1 MRNLKVTEVLP
12 ENSKRYFSELLYT
25 QPNFLIGNNQLPQI
39 HFYLLDNATKVGVG
53 HIGFSFEEG
62 TAFSPYRA
70 PFGGFALAHDL
81 TSTEITFFIFEVL
94 RKLKEQGVNSIQMK
108 LAPDCYFNNTRLQKE
123 NLIYAGFELMEELEY
138 QAIPVTDQ
146 AFEAGLASMEVRK
159 LKKCKEAGFE
169 FSRLPKHKLAN
180 VFDFVKNQRQKK
192 GYEFSMDWPQL
203 KLAQKLN
210 PEAYIPFVVK
220 DGERI
225 IAATIGILASDKVLY
240 NFSPAHH
247 PEYDQ
252 LSPVVLLTEGLYDFC
267 SAKELNYLDLGTSYL
282 NGRVNEG
289 LKQFK
294 SHLGG
299 ESFLSYSFRKAVS

>member
-1 MRNLKVTEVLP
+1 MRNLKVIEALLDNTQ
-12 ENSKRYFSELLYT
+12 KDFSELLYT

-39 HFYLLDNATKVGVG
+39 HFYLLDDTEKTALG
-53 HIGFSFEEG
+53 HIGFSLEEG
-62 TAFSPYRA
+62 AVFSPYRA
-70 PFGGFALAHDL
+70 PFGGFALADNL
-81 TSTEITFFIFEVL
+81 TSEEVTFFIFEVL
-94 RKLKEQGVNSIQMK
+94 RKLKDQRLGSLHLK
-108 LAPDCYFNNTRLQKE
+108 LPPSCYFKNLNLLEE
-123 NLIYAGFELMEELEY
+123 NLSYAGFEITEKLEY
-138 QAIPVTDQ
+138 QAIPITDQ
-146 AFEAGLASMEVRK
+146 AFELTLASMEVRK

-169 FSRLPKHKLAN
+169 FSRLPKHKLAD
-180 VFDFVKNQRQKK
+180 VFDFVKNQRQEK
-192 GYEFSMDWPQL
+192 GYEFSMEWAQM

-210 PEAYIPFVVK
+210 PEAYIPFGVK

-225 IAATIGILASDKVLY
+225 IAATIGILASDSVLY

-267 SAKELNYLDLGTSYL
+267 RAENLNYLDLGTSYL
-282 NGRVNEG
+282 NGKINEG

-299 ESFLSYSFRKAVS
+299 QSFFSFSFRKALS